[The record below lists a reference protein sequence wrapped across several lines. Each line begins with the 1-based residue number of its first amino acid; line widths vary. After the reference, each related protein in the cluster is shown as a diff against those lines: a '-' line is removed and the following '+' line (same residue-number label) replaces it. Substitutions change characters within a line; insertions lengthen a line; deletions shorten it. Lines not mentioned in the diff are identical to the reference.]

1 MSNQPASASTNWIDG
16 GRQYVADVQAEFKKI
31 TWPSQQEYVSGTI
44 GVVIIVAFLALILG
58 LIDFALA
65 ELMELFLG

>member
-1 MSNQPASASTNWIDG
+1 MSNQPANANPNWIDG
-16 GRQYVADVQAEFKKI
+16 GRQYLTDVQAEFKKI

-58 LIDFALA
+58 VIDFALA
-65 ELMELFLG
+65 EIMELFLG